1 LKKYI
6 SNSKYTGLLPKWM
19 IANAYRSFAIGFGIA
34 FVSTTFAV
42 TTFDAT
48 FVSTTFAVT
57 TFEVVGSLKT
67 DRDAV
72 AVGTVGAV
80 RRGAGFVSTTFE
92 VRQDRLGFGVD
103 DSFEL
108 FPFFITAVYYI
119 ILRLKYN
126 ILLLSK

>member
-1 LKKYI
+1 
-6 SNSKYTGLLPKWM
+6 M

-34 FVSTTFAV
+34 FDSTTFAV
-42 TTFDAT
+42 SNAFD
-48 FVSTTFAVT
+48 ST

-72 AVGTVGAV
+72 DVGPVGAV

-108 FPFFITAVYYI
+108 FPF
-119 ILRLKYN
+119 
-126 ILLLSK
+126 

>member
-1 LKKYI
+1 
-6 SNSKYTGLLPKWM
+6 M
-19 IANAYRSFAIGFGIA
+19 IANAYRSFAA
-34 FVSTTFAV
+34 ATFANAFDSNAFDS
-42 TTFDAT
+42 TTFDAG
-48 FVSTTFAVT
+48 FAATAFDST

-72 AVGTVGAV
+72 AVGPVGAV

>member
-1 LKKYI
+1 
-6 SNSKYTGLLPKWM
+6 M
-19 IANAYRSFAIGFGIA
+19 IANAYLSFAAATFANAFDSNAFDSTTFDAGFAATA
-34 FVSTTFAV
+34 FDSTTFA
-42 TTFDAT
+42 
-48 FVSTTFAVT
+48 
-57 TFEVVGSLKT
+57 VVGSLKT

-72 AVGTVGAV
+72 AVRGDAVAVRGGAV
-80 RRGAGFVSTTFE
+80 TCTKGAGFVSTTFE
-92 VRQDRLGFGVD
+92 VRQERLGLGVD